1 MPPPHPK
8 GPAFTMHTNTL
19 VLGALRQALRDV
31 LVRVSITVI
40 KHHEQR
46 QLGKGFISTDSS
58 ASWCIPEGCQEWNL
72 EIGADVEAMEEC
84 CVLACSPCFLIAPS
98 TASPEVTVPTVGRAP
113 TCQSLTK
120 KMHHR
125 LSWRPTWEGQPRSWS
140 SLLQNVSSLCQVD
153 IKLRY
158 AEGYYPP
165 IPHQMTQKE
174 RSYYCKI

>member
-72 EIGADVEAMEEC
+72 EIGADVEATEDC
-84 CVLACSPCFLIAPS
+84 CFSLATSACFLTAPGLPAQRWHYLPIAIWALSCQSPIKRMYHRLAC
-98 TASPEVTVPTVGRAP
+98 
-113 TCQSLTK
+113 
-120 KMHHR
+120 
-125 LSWRPTWEGQPRSWS
+125 RPIRWGHFSHLRFP
-140 SLLQNVSSLCQVD
+140 LL
-153 IKLRY
+153 K
-158 AEGYYPP
+158 
-165 IPHQMTQKE
+165 
-174 RSYYCKI
+174 

>member
-1 MPPPHPK
+1 M
-8 GPAFTMHTNTL
+8 GEERGCCILQLSGHTFITL
-19 VLGALRQALRDV
+19 GSLA
-31 LVRVSITVI
+31 
-40 KHHEQR
+40 
-46 QLGKGFISTDSS
+46 
-58 ASWCIPEGCQEWNL
+58 GCE
-72 EIGADVEAMEEC
+72 AEAMGNTMLTGLLY
-84 CVLACSPCFLIAPS
+84 VACSACFYFSFLPS
-98 TASPEVTVPTVGRAP
+98 RITCPEVAP
-113 TCQSLTK
+113 PAVDWAIPCQSLTK